1 MEAGGQDEPGQTLPR
16 SVSHRLW
23 VRALCFELSTNYY
36 YYHYVDI
43 DLLTIIVIPIGFNFD
58 FTYKCFIVGN
68 YTIQKILEIEINDC
82 LFLILLLRIAIYS
95 QMPAMFAYYEK
106 YIIKAQ
112 SHS

>member
-1 MEAGGQDEPGQTLPR
+1 MHQ
-16 SVSHRLW
+16 
-23 VRALCFELSTNYY
+23 
-36 YYHYVDI
+36 
-43 DLLTIIVIPIGFNFD
+43 II
-58 FTYKCFIVGN
+58 
-68 YTIQKILEIEINDC
+68 QIEINDC